1 MNDKEF
7 SPTPAEFSPPR
18 PEFSAPP
25 REWAAPGNEISRDDT
40 APPPKSQHSAA
51 GVAKK
56 SVHSLL
62 AQDLYKDLRTI
73 QLHGVAPIPVPLLIH
88 SPGESF

>member
-1 MNDKEF
+1 MKTNNENKELNKD
-7 SPTPAEFSPPR
+7 SNKELVV
-18 PEFSAPP
+18 
-25 REWAAPGNEISRDDT
+25 
-40 APPPKSQHSAA
+40 KVQHSAA

-88 SPGESF
+88 SLRESF